1 MNPVDIS
8 DYVTSGPILQLRGR
22 MVDVQGGGIYPV
34 RLRIRGSRILSV
46 ERDPSAPPRFI
57 LPGLIDAHIHIES
70 SLLTPSRFAERAV
83 VHGTTA
89 VVADPHEIANVAG
102 MEGIRY
108 MLEDAASV
116 PLRFHFTVPSC
127 VPASPLETSGGVIT
141 ARDASVLFQDPR
153 FVALGE
159 VMDHSKVL
167 NDDPDTMAKIDAAI
181 RAGRPVDGH
190 CPGLRGEELDR
201 YIMAGITTDHET
213 TSLEEAE
220 EKARKGMTILVREGS
235 AAQNLKALLPFARS
249 NPHFLVTDDLEAED
263 LTQGHM
269 DAVLRKAVAEGMDVM
284 QAIRAVTIWPA
295 QHYGVPGGWIRPDG
309 PADLVV
315 VSDLQQFKVEE
326 TWINGRPVA
335 RAGQPLFTGSPLP
348 LPRTIHAGEVRGDDM
363 TIPAQGTRIR
373 VRVIVA
379 KEGEVG
385 SGSAQAELDVINGRI
400 ASDPDCDCLHL
411 AVVNR
416 YRPAPPALAFVRGF
430 CLKEGALA
438 SSVAH
443 DAHNIIAVGVDGD
456 RMAEAVNEIIR
467 MGGGMYACSDRRKA
481 VLPLP
486 VAGLMSDLPADEV
499 VRRERELHELARE
512 MGCPLR
518 RPFMTL
524 SFQSLLV
531 VPSLKLGDRGLMDT
545 LRSEAVEAVIAA

>member
-1 MNPVDIS
+1 MNALAIS
-8 DYVTSGPILQLRGR
+8 DYVTSGPVLQLRGR
-22 MVDVQGGGIYPV
+22 MVDVQGGSVHPV
-34 RLRIRGSRILSV
+34 RLRIRGSRILSI
-46 ERDPSAPPRFI
+46 ERDPSAPSRFI

-70 SLLTPSRFAERAV
+70 SLLTPARFAEKAV

-102 MEGIRY
+102 MEGIKY
-108 MLEDAASV
+108 MLDNAASV

-127 VPASPLETSGGVIT
+127 VPVSPLETTGGVIT
-141 ARDASVLFQDPR
+141 ARDASMLFQDPR

-159 VMDHSKVL
+159 VMDHNKVL
-167 NDDPDTMAKIDAAI
+167 NDDPDTMAKIDAAV

-190 CPGLRGEELDR
+190 CPGLRGEDLDR
-201 YIMAGITTDHET
+201 YIMVGITTEHEAA
-213 TSLEEAE
+213 SLEEAE
-220 EKARKGMTILVREGS
+220 EKARKGMTIMVREGS
-235 AAQNLKALLPFARS
+235 AAQNFKALLPFARN

-263 LTQGHM
+263 LVQGHM
-269 DAVLRKAVAEGMDVM
+269 DAILRKAVAEGMDAV
-284 QAIRAVTIWPA
+284 QAIRAVTMWPA

-315 VSDLQQFKVEE
+315 VSDLQEFKVEE
-326 TWINGRPVA
+326 TWIRGIPVA
-335 RAGQPLFTGSPLP
+335 RNGQPLFTGGPLAF
-348 LPRTIHAGEVRGDDM
+348 PRTIGASEVQGGDM
-363 TIPAQGTRIR
+363 TIPAKGSRLR

-379 KEGEVG
+379 KEGEID
-385 SGSAQAELDVINGRI
+385 SGSAMAELDVIDGRI
-400 ASDPDCDCLHL
+400 ASDHDCDCLHL

-416 YRPAPPALAFVRGF
+416 YRPAPPALAFIRGF

-443 DAHNIIAVGVDGD
+443 DAHNIIAVGVDGES
-456 RMAEAVNEIIR
+456 MAHAVNEIIR
-467 MGGGMYACSDRRKA
+467 MGGGMYAGSGQRKA

-486 VAGLMSDLPADEV
+486 VAGLMSDLPVDEV
-499 VRRERELHELARE
+499 VRKERELHELARE

-545 LRSEAVEAVIAA
+545 LRSEAVEAIIAT